1 MPWSRSRPSSASNLA
16 LGTGL
21 VFARFS
27 RPVSPRRL
35 HVLGTGAAILLL
47 PAAIV
52 PMRPWLL
59 PAAVAVGYAVAR
71 LGHAVF
77 ERNKPAAFCPL
88 RPLVGNVRMFVL
100 AVSGRR

>member
-1 MPWSRSRPSSASNLA
+1 
-16 LGTGL
+16 
-21 VFARFS
+21 
-27 RPVSPRRL
+27 
-35 HVLGTGAAILLL
+35 
-47 PAAIV
+47 
-52 PMRPWLL
+52 MRPWLL